1 MKTKDEI
8 KSEYLEDFTK
18 VKSALL
24 DIIQNNRNI
33 SQDIV
38 QELTNQDFSS
48 IEEYNMLTESIL
60 KASKSIT
67 ELYETLPKIIGNID
81 KEVKEQKK
89 KLNLDDLL
97 EE

>member
-1 MKTKDEI
+1 MKNKEEI

-89 KLNLDDLL
+89 KPNLDDLL

>member
-1 MKTKDEI
+1 MKNKEEI

-81 KEVKEQKK
+81 KEVKEQT
-89 KLNLDDLL
+89 
-97 EE
+97 EFR